1 MTIFGTL
8 GIAASGITTNRRWMD
23 ALSDNIANLSTV
35 ASPDDPAGA
44 FRERFVVA
52 QAQAYGSGEGGV
64 RVVEG
69 RLGNA
74 EGRLTYLPDHPLAG
88 TEGPLTGYVRMPDV
102 DMSTQMTSLIMAQRG
117 YQANVSVV
125 DRARESYQAAIQ
137 IGRG

>member
-23 ALSDNIANLSTV
+23 ALSDNIANVSTV
-35 ASPDDPAGA
+35 RSPDDPEGA
-44 FRERFVVA
+44 FQERFVVA

-69 RLGNA
+69 RLGNNV
-74 EGRLTYLPDHPLAG
+74 GRLTYQPDHPLAG
-88 TEGPLTGYVRMPDV
+88 TEGELKGYVLLPDM

-125 DRARESYQAAIQ
+125 DRARESYNAAIQ

>member
-23 ALSDNIANLSTV
+23 ALSDNIANVST
-35 ASPDDPAGA
+35 ATSPDDPAGA

-69 RLGNA
+69 RLGSA
-74 EGRLTYLPDHPLAG
+74 EGRLTYSPDHPLAG
-88 TEGPLTGYVRMPDV
+88 TQGELAGYVRLPDM

-125 DRARESYQAAIQ
+125 DRARESYNAAIQ

>member
-23 ALSDNIANLSTV
+23 ALSDNIANVSTV
-35 ASPDDPAGA
+35 RSPDDPEGA
-44 FRERFVVA
+44 FQERFVVA

-69 RLGNA
+69 RLGNNV
-74 EGRLTYLPDHPLAG
+74 GRLTYQPDHPLAG
-88 TEGPLTGYVRMPDV
+88 TEGELKGYVLLPDM

-117 YQANVSVV
+117 YQDNVSVV
-125 DRARESYQAAIQ
+125 DRARESYNAAIQ

>member
-1 MTIFGTL
+1 M
-8 GIAASGITTNRRWMD
+8 
-23 ALSDNIANLSTV
+23 
-35 ASPDDPAGA
+35 
-44 FRERFVVA
+44 A

-74 EGRLTYLPDHPLAG
+74 EGRLTYQPDHPLAG
-88 TEGPLTGYVRMPDV
+88 TEGELKGFVRLPDM

-125 DRARESYQAAIQ
+125 DRARESYNAAIQ
-137 IGRG
+137 IGRA